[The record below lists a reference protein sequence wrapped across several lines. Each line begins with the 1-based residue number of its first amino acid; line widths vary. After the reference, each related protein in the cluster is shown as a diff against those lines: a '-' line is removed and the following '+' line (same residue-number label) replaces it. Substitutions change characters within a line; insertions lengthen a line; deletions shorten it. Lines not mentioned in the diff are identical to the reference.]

1 MEQMMTLYLLNWK
14 IIHRANRDNKPIVTI
29 NETERLLIDAQH
41 KRECGL
47 KWPWSNNGF
56 GYSLY

>member
-14 IIHRANRDNKPIVTI
+14 IIHRANRDNKPIVTN

-41 KRECGL
+41 KRECAL
-47 KWPWSNNGF
+47 KWSCSHVF
-56 GYSLY
+56 GMV

>member
-47 KWPWSNNGF
+47 KWPWSHAF
-56 GYSLY
+56 GMVK